1 MEQRKH
7 LEALLPLMRFFA
19 EMLGPSA
26 EVILYDVDDRV
37 VYQVLNPMDEDMVP
51 GSEMRSLE
59 RSFLDSRI
67 YEKEEFIVNYRA
79 LSRSKHKLKSATF
92 FLKNNPDQQLQ
103 GMITVNVNV
112 ERLVELRDML
122 NEMVSGHR
130 PYDNQH
136 GTSFY
141 NSFEVSVEGIVSTTI
156 RKELD
161 KYKVPPYRL
170 SQQEKI
176 EIVHSLDQQ
185 GIFLV
190 KGAIVEV
197 AKSLLT
203 TETTIYRYLNKLSNK
218 QL

>member
-37 VYQVLNPMDEDMVP
+37 VYQVLNPMDEEMVP

-92 FLKNNPDQQLQ
+92 FLKNNPEQKLQ

-112 ERLVELRDML
+112 ERLVELRNIL
-122 NEMVSGHR
+122 NEMISGTHS
-130 PYDNQH
+130 YEAA
-136 GTSFY
+136 TKSSFY
-141 NSFEVSVEGIVSTTI
+141 NSFEVSVEGMVSNAI
-156 RKELD
+156 REELD
-161 KYKVPPYRL
+161 RFGVEPTRL
-170 SQQEKI
+170 SYQEKM
-176 EIVHSLDQQ
+176 EMVHSLDEK

-190 KGAIVEV
+190 KGAIAEL
-197 AKSLLT
+197 AAALKT
-203 TETTIYRYLNKLSNK
+203 TETSIYRYLNKLQEQS
-218 QL
+218 

>member
-1 MEQRKH
+1 
-7 LEALLPLMRFFA
+7 MRFFA

-37 VYQVLNPMDEDMVP
+37 VYQVLNPIDEEMVP

-92 FLKNNPDQQLQ
+92 FLKNNPEQKLQ

-112 ERLVELRDML
+112 ERLVELRNIL
-122 NEMVSGHR
+122 NEMISGTHS
-130 PYDNQH
+130 YEAA
-136 GTSFY
+136 TKSSFY
-141 NSFEVSVEGIVSTTI
+141 NSFEVSVEGMVSNAI
-156 RKELD
+156 REELD
-161 KYKVPPYRL
+161 RFGVEPTRL
-170 SQQEKI
+170 SYQEKM
-176 EIVHSLDQQ
+176 EMVHSLDEK

-190 KGAIVEV
+190 KGAIAEL
-197 AKSLLT
+197 AAALKT
-203 TETTIYRYLNKLSNK
+203 TETSIYRYLNKLQEQS
-218 QL
+218 

>member
-37 VYQVLNPMDEDMVP
+37 VYQVLNPIDEEMVP

-92 FLKNNPDQQLQ
+92 FLKNNPEQKLQ

-112 ERLVELRDML
+112 ERLVELRNIL
-122 NEMVSGHR
+122 NEMISGTHS
-130 PYDNQH
+130 YEAA
-136 GTSFY
+136 TKSSFY
-141 NSFEVSVEGIVSTTI
+141 NSFEVSVEGMVSNAI
-156 RKELD
+156 REELD
-161 KYKVPPYRL
+161 RFGVEPTRL
-170 SQQEKI
+170 SYQEKM
-176 EIVHSLDQQ
+176 EMVHSLDEK

-190 KGAIVEV
+190 KGAIAEL
-197 AKSLLT
+197 AAALKT
-203 TETTIYRYLNKLSNK
+203 TETSIYRYLNKLQEQS
-218 QL
+218 

>member
-1 MEQRKH
+1 
-7 LEALLPLMRFFA
+7 MRFFA

-37 VYQVLNPMDEDMVP
+37 VYQVLNPMDEEMVP

-92 FLKNNPDQQLQ
+92 FLKNNPEQKLQ

-112 ERLVELRDML
+112 ERLVELRNIL
-122 NEMVSGHR
+122 NEMISGTHS
-130 PYDNQH
+130 YEAA
-136 GTSFY
+136 TKSSFY
-141 NSFEVSVEGIVSTTI
+141 NSFEVSVEGMVSNAI
-156 RKELD
+156 REELD
-161 KYKVPPYRL
+161 RFGVEPTRL
-170 SQQEKI
+170 SYPEKMDM
-176 EIVHSLDQQ
+176 VRSLDEK

-190 KGAIVEV
+190 KGAIAEL
-197 AKSLLT
+197 AAALKT
-203 TETTIYRYLNKLSNK
+203 TETSIYRYLNKLQEQS
-218 QL
+218 